1 MSEFVNL
8 YLTDNKFILIIGV
21 LVLVLTGLA
30 VGIFFLVRARRK
42 MPSNLD
48 LMEGHDFEYFCAQL
62 LKRRGFQ
69 DVEVTKGSGD
79 YGIDILA
86 EKDGITYAIQC
97 KCYAAPVGVKA
108 IQEAYA
114 GRDYYDRM
122 VGAVLTNQYFTTPA
136 VEAAKK
142 LKILLWDR
150 GYLESMLEEKKGL

>member
-1 MSEFVNL
+1 MNTYMS
-8 YLTDNKFILIIGV
+8 IIIIIISI
-21 LVLVLTGLA
+21 
-30 VGIFFLVRARRK
+30 GIFAVVCAAIVILLQARKK
-42 MPSNLD
+42 MPGD
-48 LMEGHDFEYFCAQL
+48 IDVMEGRDFEIFCAEL
-62 LKRRGFQ
+62 LRKRGFL

-86 EKDGITYAIQC
+86 EKDGVTYAIQC

-108 IQEAYA
+108 VQEAYA

-150 GYLESMLEEKKGL
+150 GYLESMMEE